1 MNALFPTINSWY
13 VVFGSII
20 LAGSAGLLG
29 CFAVLRRQGLL
40 ADALAHASLPG
51 IVLAFLLMKTK
62 FLPGLLLGAL
72 LLALCAAGV
81 IILLQRI
88 TPLNIETILAAVLSI
103 FFGLGIVLLTAV
115 QHMPLAS
122 QSGLET
128 FLFGQAA
135 ALLRTDVL
143 WIGAMFGVVLA
154 FVLVFWKE
162 LKLFTFDP
170 VQTQFLGFRR
180 WLLEFLFTTF
190 FVVSI
195 LMSLQAVGVV
205 LTAALFIT
213 PATAAL
219 LWTKRLSL
227 AVVLSCGFGMVAGFL
242 GAVAST
248 HIADM
253 PTGPAVVLI
262 LTAIFIFSFVFSPG
276 KGVLFLRVKKYRRS
290 LKIKTENAMAYLY
303 RGHEQGRKTWKK
315 EEYEPYIHTAG
326 IKRRL
331 LRFGYIYFQD
341 NMLLLT
347 KEGML
352 MGAKIITKHRLW
364 ETYLNQQMFI
374 DPERVHHDAEEI
386 EHVLTDEMVR
396 ELERNLGNPQQDP
409 HHSPIPKISQ
419 Q

>member
-1 MNALFPTINSWY
+1 
-13 VVFGSII
+13 
-20 LAGSAGLLG
+20 
-29 CFAVLRRQGLL
+29 
-40 ADALAHASLPG
+40 
-51 IVLAFLLMKTK
+51 K

-352 MGAKIITKHRLW
+352 MGAKIIAKHRLW
-364 ETYLNQQMFI
+364 ETYLNQQM
-374 DPERVHHDAEEI
+374 
-386 EHVLTDEMVR
+386 
-396 ELERNLGNPQQDP
+396 
-409 HHSPIPKISQ
+409 
-419 Q
+419 